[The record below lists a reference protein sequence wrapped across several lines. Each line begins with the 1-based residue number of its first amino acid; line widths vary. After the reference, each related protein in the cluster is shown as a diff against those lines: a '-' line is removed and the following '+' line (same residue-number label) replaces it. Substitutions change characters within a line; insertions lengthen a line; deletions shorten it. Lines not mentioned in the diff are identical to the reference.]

1 MDARPFIEQLQLF
14 EDRFS
19 GGLGERSSQEA
30 LAGLYRRLGYAV
42 RVEGC
47 VCHTNPGLLW
57 LLHSV
62 ILLAGGL
69 LGARYPV
76 AGLVWTLLALLSVHG
91 EVANRRRL
99 VRWFLPK
106 DISSN
111 LIARRP
117 REDGTVL
124 PRILFVA
131 HGDVARRGLIHTRL
145 FAWFT
150 RGATGRF
157 KAHPFRIVLALGWFQ
172 VVVLAMRLPDTHLY
186 LMDRLLVPSLAV
198 FALLTLLSLDWMRPR
213 AARGANDNSSGLA
226 VQAALAEHFAHHPL
240 ANAEACFLVTGSREA
255 QSAGMD
261 AFLTTFGRT
270 LPSTDTFV
278 VNLDDVG
285 AGQLQFAVGERT
297 PAPVLY
303 QPLLPGLAAAVA
315 RHKPFDDVGPV
326 ILLGIGDAGVATR
339 HGYAAVTLKAL
350 NNGRPAT
357 PIHTSRDRMRLL
369 SRGAMAKAYHFA
381 SALVTRLDA
390 ELEPDRRDPGAPAG
404 SLAPPEPTLPRG
416 GTTPP

>member
-1 MDARPFIEQLQLF
+1 MEARPFIEQLQLF

-62 ILLAGGL
+62 ILLGGGF
-69 LGARYPV
+69 LGARFAI
-76 AGLVWTLLALLSVHG
+76 AGLVVTLLALLSVHG

-106 DISSN
+106 NISSN
-111 LIARRP
+111 LIARMP
-117 REDGTVL
+117 RKDDEHV

-145 FAWFT
+145 FSRFT
-150 RGATGRF
+150 RGAVGRF

-172 VVVLAMRLPDTHLY
+172 VVVLAMRLPDVHLA
-186 LMDRLLVPSLAV
+186 LLDRMLAPSLTA
-198 FALLTLLSLDWMRPR
+198 FALLTLLALDWMRPR

-226 VQAALAEHFAHHPL
+226 VQAALAEHFAQHPL
-240 ANAEACFLVTGSREA
+240 RNAEACFLVTGSRES
-255 QSAGMD
+255 QSGGMN

-270 LPSTDTFV
+270 LPPEDTFV

-285 AGQLQFAVGERT
+285 AGQLHFAVGEKT

-315 RHKPFDDVGPV
+315 RRKPFDDVDPV
-326 ILLGIGDAGVATR
+326 MLLGIGDAGVATR

-350 NNGRPAT
+350 TRGRPAT
-357 PIHTSRDRMRLL
+357 PVHTSRDRMRLL
-369 SRGAMAKAYHFA
+369 SRRTLSQAFHFA
-381 SALVTRLDA
+381 SALVTRLDG
-390 ELEPDRRDPGAPAG
+390 ELAPAVE
-404 SLAPPEPTLPRG
+404 AQIEPPPEPRVPVEGTTLP
-416 GTTPP
+416 